1 MKNLTK
7 HILITSIFFL
17 FGSFS
22 SAIAADET
30 IEMLNKQ
37 GKESMVYSKKV
48 VRIKSGDTVNWIAT
62 TKGHNVEFIKG
73 GVPEGVE
80 KFKSKFNQDA
90 QYKFTIPG
98 IYAYWCTP
106 HKSMGM
112 IGFVIVEDNKSNL
125 DEIKKIRFSGKSKKI
140 ASELILSLIHISE
153 PTRPY

>member
-1 MKNLTK
+1 MKNFTK
-7 HILITSIFFL
+7 NVLITSIFFL
-17 FGSFS
+17 FGSLS
-22 SAIAADET
+22 GAIAADET

-48 VRIKSGDTVNWIAT
+48 VRIIAGDTVNWIAT

-80 KFKSKFNQDA
+80 KFKSKFNKDA

-112 IGFVIVEDNKSNL
+112 IGFVVVGNDKSNI
-125 DEIKKIRFSGKSKKI
+125 DKIRNLKFFGKSKKI
-140 ASELILSLIHISE
+140 ATDLINSL
-153 PTRPY
+153 